1 MKQKNSRK
9 DIARPF
15 EPKIMDAARQIANSY
30 DIVLR
35 FEDGQWYGHALEY
48 PEAMGDGKTEAACV
62 RATRQALTAAVATM
76 LEDGQTPPASAREGI
91 RSAQVNV
98 RLTPEEKAMLE
109 SKASSKG
116 FRGLSD
122 FIRTTVLMEK

>member
-1 MKQKNSRK
+1 MKQKNSRN

-15 EPKIMDAARQIANSY
+15 EPKIMDAARRIAHAY

-35 FEDGQWYGHALEY
+35 FEDGEWYGHALEY

-62 RATRQALTAAVATM
+62 RATRQALAAGVATM
-76 LEDGQTPPASAREGI
+76 LEDGQTPPAPAREGI

-98 RLTPEEKAMLE
+98 RLTPEEKAVLE

-122 FIRTTVLMEK
+122 FIRTTVLAEK